1 MVKYVINFVDYSR
14 LRTELEDT
22 IWANKSAGTPI
33 GNESAVV
40 DMNDPKL
47 WSQGQHAM
55 NKSRHW
61 TTWATMSL
69 ELKVLMFKQLIFM
82 YDMNSGSCDLRALDA
97 MNNLG
102 LWLTWTTLDLK
113 F

>member
-47 WSQGQHAM
+47 
-55 NKSRHW
+55 
-61 TTWATMSL
+61 
-69 ELKVLMFKQLIFM
+69 
-82 YDMNSGSCDLRALDA
+82 
-97 MNNLG
+97 
-102 LWLTWTTLDLK
+102 
-113 F
+113 